1 MSDGAPHQA
10 PRRAFGAGA
19 TPPRR
24 VSPLTQNPSNEAAAG
39 VGCASIGVGTRPQ
52 GAREIDTSPSLGRK
66 PQTMIDRLKQR
77 LAAEESGFTLIELL
91 VVIIILGILLAIAV
105 PAYLGFQDRAN
116 KNAAQA
122 NVRAVL
128 PDVLACGQDNNGDY
142 TGCDATTLQGSYD
155 QSIDPTKIEV
165 TGSTTDFHICSHVG
179 NFWGYKA
186 DAASSITWEATAAAA

>member
-1 MSDGAPHQA
+1 
-10 PRRAFGAGA
+10 
-19 TPPRR
+19 
-24 VSPLTQNPSNEAAAG
+24 
-39 VGCASIGVGTRPQ
+39 
-52 GAREIDTSPSLGRK
+52 
-66 PQTMIDRLKQR
+66 MITRLKQR

-128 PDVLACGQDNNGDY
+128 PDVLACGQDHNGSY
-142 TGCDATTLQGSYD
+142 ASCDATSLAASYD
-155 QSIDPTKIEV
+155 QSIDPLKVAV
-165 TGSTTDFHICSHVG
+165 TGTSTDFAICSHVG

-186 DAASSITWEATAAAA
+186 NAAASITWTATAAAAGTCSI